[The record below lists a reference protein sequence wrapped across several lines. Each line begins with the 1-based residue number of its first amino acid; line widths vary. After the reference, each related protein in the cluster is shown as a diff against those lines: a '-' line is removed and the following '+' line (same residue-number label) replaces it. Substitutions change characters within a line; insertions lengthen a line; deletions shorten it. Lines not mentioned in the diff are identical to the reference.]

1 MFRIMTPQRRPRRL
15 DPVASATWQEAAGS
29 GVTWLGATYERESCT
44 ATTWSCSDG
53 RLMARAYFWLV
64 AAVLGIPALMLTIF
78 RLVDSDVGTMI
89 RVESFTPLGIPLY
102 AALLLLMVFGVMR
115 RPAGE
120 RTRRVVGTFVALAG
134 LVLHAWWFAPQVVGD
149 NPAPAAGAPRITV
162 MTANL
167 FAGLGDAGDVVEA
180 VRRDHVDI
188 LVLEEITPMA
198 LDRLDAAG
206 LAQRLPHRIGEPG
219 LGRGR
224 DDGLLQRADGGAR
237 VAGHNRFH
245 SYRVQVGTLTLL
257 AVHPVA
263 PVQPQAWRR
272 DHDLIRREAVD
283 KDADLIVGDM
293 NATSDHEVMRELGDA
308 GFRDAGELANEGWQ
322 PTWPANHVG
331 LFPRLPPLV
340 RIDHVL
346 VAPTL
351 ASLGTHTVDIERL

>member
-1 MFRIMTPQRRPRRL
+1 M
-15 DPVASATWQEAAGS
+15 
-29 GVTWLGATYERESCT
+29 ERT
-44 ATTWSCSDG
+44 F
-53 RLMARAYFWLV
+53 FWLV
-64 AAVLGIPALMLTIF
+64 AAGLGIPALMLTVV

-102 AALLLLMVFGVMR
+102 AALLLLMAFGVMR
-115 RPAGE
+115 RPAGQ
-120 RTRRVVGTFVALAG
+120 RTQRVVGTFVALAG
-134 LVLHAWWFAPQVVGD
+134 LVLHGWWFAPQVVGD

-188 LVLEEITPMA
+188 LVLEETTPIA
-198 LDRLDAAG
+198 VDRLDAAG
-206 LAQRLPHRIGEPG
+206 LAQRLPHRIGS
-219 LGRGR
+219 L
-224 DDGLLQRADGGAR
+224 DGD
-237 VAGHNRFH
+237 VAGTMVFSNERMGEPALLDTSLFH

-257 AVHPVA
+257 AVHPVS
-263 PVQPQAWRR
+263 PVLSQAWRR

-283 KDADLIVGDM
+283 KDADLIVGDL
-293 NATSDHEVMRELGDA
+293 NATSDHDVLRELEDA

-322 PTWPANHVG
+322 PTWPANDVG
-331 LFPRLPPLV
+331 PFPRLPPLV

-351 ASLGTHTVDIERL
+351 ASLGTHTVDIRGSDHLALVATVARR

>member
-1 MFRIMTPQRRPRRL
+1 
-15 DPVASATWQEAAGS
+15 
-29 GVTWLGATYERESCT
+29 
-44 ATTWSCSDG
+44 
-53 RLMARAYFWLV
+53 
-64 AAVLGIPALMLTIF
+64 
-78 RLVDSDVGTMI
+78 
-89 RVESFTPLGIPLY
+89 
-102 AALLLLMVFGVMR
+102 
-115 RPAGE
+115 
-120 RTRRVVGTFVALAG
+120 
-134 LVLHAWWFAPQVVGD
+134 
-149 NPAPAAGAPRITV
+149 

-198 LDRLDAAG
+198 LDRFDAAG
-206 LAQRLPHRIGEPG
+206 LAQRLPHRIGSPDWG
-219 LGRGR
+219 
-224 DDGLLQRADGGAR
+224 
-237 VAGHNRFH
+237 VAGTMVFSNERMVEPALLATSRSTLH
-245 SYRVQVGTLTLL
+245 RVQVGTLTLL

-351 ASLGTHTVDIERL
+351 ASLGQRTPVDSEASRTHLALAATVPGGEGASSTVVAARARSRLDPRSELTSRP